1 MQKIFN
7 LTNKY
12 IVLATP
18 LILYSLVSSMYL
30 LVSAGGGKL
39 INLLLAIIMFVLMT
53 GAFIAG
59 WFNMIKSTI
68 TDPDREDPIS
78 LLKDFIPGV
87 GEFFVSSIG
96 ALVTMFIIAII
107 SLSCAYH
114 IGINTIGNPNISTE
128 ALSNALQNPAS
139 LKTFVA
145 GLNIEQLTKIN
156 LWNMLIL
163 STITLV
169 YFITFLYIPCL
180 FFKNKNPFIAFFISL
195 KDTFSKKFFKTL
207 GIFALIFILN
217 FIISILSGVFG
228 TNTLIHFLLTLANFY
243 FITLV
248 GVGVFY
254 YYYQNFVKSNIGQN
268 IDIEI

>member
-1 MQKIFN
+1 MQKVIN
-7 LTNKY
+7 LTNEY

-30 LVSAGGGKL
+30 LVSASGGKL

-53 GAFIAG
+53 GAFVAG
-59 WFNMIKSTI
+59 WFNMIKSAI
-68 TDPDREDPIS
+68 TKPDREDPNS
-78 LLKDFIPGV
+78 LLKEFIPGV

-96 ALVTMFIIAII
+96 ALLLMFIIAII
-107 SLSCAYH
+107 SLTFSYH
-114 IGINTIGNPNISTE
+114 IGINTIGNPTISTE

-139 LKTFVA
+139 LKAFVA
-145 GLNIEQLTKIN
+145 GLSIEQLTKIN
-156 LWNMLIL
+156 HWNMLIL
-163 STITLV
+163 GTVTLV
-169 YFITFLYIPCL
+169 YFITFLHIPCL

-195 KDTFSKKFFKTL
+195 KDTFSRPFFKTL
-207 GIFALIFILN
+207 GIFTLIFVLN

-228 TNTLIHFLLTLANFY
+228 ANTLIHFLLTLANFY

-254 YYYQNFVKSNIGQN
+254 YYYQNFVKSYIGQN